1 LRTNPEPGHDQT
13 AGDQNYHVLSTT
25 RRLKAIAHSVPTSS
39 ATKAESQTRTK
50 DKKMASA
57 GLLQASLI
65 WVTYGVAVALV
76 LFVAIITTFTWQAPQ
91 ERSIAVTIVSIISL
105 TSLLAT
111 VFLLPVDIALVS
123 STASA
128 HLGAK
133 KDWATP
139 ARVDGI
145 LLTLKIVYY
154 TLYSLDALL
163 CLIAIPFTYFWYE
176 EYDEVEEEEG
186 TSGNGARFWRAL
198 KYTLGFVFLV
208 LILFLIGFFVP
219 AAGNSRQKHMDLDY
233 FKRLLAANNG
243 EKALTFGVG
252 LLMTLGTLLYILY
265 TGAGLAL
272 LPVSFIKSAPSI
284 SAPQLS
290 ATTASAL
297 ERNRELQRQ
306 LEMRNAGRP
315 EGMPQKDRREMD
327 ALLREERTLV
337 RRERLASEARGDGR
351 SRVFRAWTKF
361 QAVFRPLKL
370 LGGIFLLFL
379 AILIWIS
386 MLITSIDKAAN
397 SICKQHCGY
406 ILGHLNVFQPMNWI
420 FVVSAKA
427 FPVDYILMAFLILFL
442 FSSSI
447 TGLASIGIRFLWVR
461 IFQMKK
467 GRTAPQALLI
477 ATVLLALVILAINY
491 AVAMVIAPQ
500 YAIYGTQTFCVNAP
514 RHPGDQPDCREHP
527 DMVRPCS
534 EAFSE
539 PAAKDVCTPTVMS
552 TFLNR
557 VTLNWPV
564 FGAIDFWAQFAFLAV
579 FLVVFVT
586 SLFRTPRLDLSEL
599 DEAAEA
605 DEEEGLLAS
614 TGRRFGATWGD
625 ITGRAKPRA
634 GDNGQGREDYGA
646 AGNGS
651 GAAART

>member
-1 LRTNPEPGHDQT
+1 M
-13 AGDQNYHVLSTT
+13 
-25 RRLKAIAHSVPTSS
+25 
-39 ATKAESQTRTK
+39 
-50 DKKMASA
+50 MASA

-65 WVTYGVAVALV
+65 WLAYGVAVALV
-76 LFVAIITTFTWQAPQ
+76 LLVAIITTLTWQTPH
-91 ERSIAVTIVSIISL
+91 ERSVAVSIVSIFSL
-105 TSLLAT
+105 SALLAT

-123 STASA
+123 STTSA

-133 KDWATP
+133 KDWATQS
-139 ARVDGI
+139 RVDGI
-145 LLTLKIVYY
+145 LQTLKIVYY
-154 TLYSLDALL
+154 TLYTLDALL
-163 CLIAIPFTYFWYE
+163 CLIVIPFTYFWYE

-186 TSGNGARFWRAL
+186 TRSTGARLWQAL

-208 LILFLIGFFVP
+208 VALFLIGFFVP
-219 AAGNSRQKHMDLDY
+219 AAGSSQGRHMDLDY

-290 ATTASAL
+290 VITASDL

-306 LEMRNAGRP
+306 LEMRNAGRTD
-315 EGMPQKDRREMD
+315 GMSQKDRREMD

-351 SRVFRAWTKF
+351 SKIYHAWTKV
-361 QAVFRPLKL
+361 QAVFRPFKL
-370 LGGIFLLFL
+370 LGGIFLLVL
-379 AILIWIS
+379 AILVWVS
-386 MLITSIDKAAN
+386 MLITGIDKAVN
-397 SICKQHCGY
+397 SVCKQHCGY
-406 ILGHLNVFQPMNWI
+406 ILGHLNVFQPINWI
-420 FVVSAKA
+420 FVQSAKA
-427 FPVDYILMAFLILFL
+427 FPVDYILMALLVLFF

-447 TGLASIGIRFLWVR
+447 TGLATIGIRFLWVR
-461 IFQMKK
+461 IFQIKK

-477 ATVLLALVILAINY
+477 ATVLLALMILAINY
-491 AVAMVIAPQ
+491 AVAMVVAPQ
-500 YAIYGTQTFCVNAP
+500 YAIYGTQTFCVNTP
-514 RHPGDQPDCREHP
+514 RHPGEQPDCREHR

-534 EAFSE
+534 EVFNE

-564 FGAIDFWAQFAFLAV
+564 FGAVDFWAQFAFLAV
-579 FLVVFVT
+579 FLVVFLT
-586 SLFRTPRLDLSEL
+586 SLFRTPRLNLSEL
-599 DEAAEA
+599 DEEAEA

-614 TGRRFGATWGD
+614 TGRRFGATWQD
-625 ITGRAKPRA
+625 ITGRAKRGA
-634 GDNGQGREDYGA
+634 GAGAQGGETYGTT
-646 AGNGS
+646 GNGNGAGS
-651 GAAART
+651 GSRA

>member
-1 LRTNPEPGHDQT
+1 
-13 AGDQNYHVLSTT
+13 
-25 RRLKAIAHSVPTSS
+25 
-39 ATKAESQTRTK
+39 
-50 DKKMASA
+50 MASP
-57 GLLQASLI
+57 GLQTSLI
-65 WVTYGVAVALV
+65 WVAYAVAVALV
-76 LFVAIITTFTWQAPQ
+76 FAVAIITTYTWQAPY
-91 ERSIAVTIVSIISL
+91 ERSIAVTVVSIVSL
-105 TSLLAT
+105 TALLAT

-123 STASA
+123 STGSV

-139 ARVDGI
+139 ERVDHM
-145 LLTLKIVYY
+145 LLTLKITYY
-154 TLYSLDALL
+154 TLYSFDALL
-163 CLIAIPFTYFWYE
+163 CLIAIPFTYFWFE

-186 TSGNGARFWRAL
+186 TSSNAARFWKAL

-219 AAGNSRQKHMDLDY
+219 AARSAGREHMDLDY

-306 LEMRNAGRP
+306 LEIRNAGRP
-315 EGMPQKDRREMD
+315 EGMSQKDRREMD

-337 RRERLASEARGDGR
+337 RRERLAAEARGDGR
-351 SRVFRAWTKF
+351 GTVFRAWTKV

-370 LGGIFLLFL
+370 LGGIFLLLL
-379 AILIWIS
+379 AILIWVS
-386 MLITSIDKAAN
+386 MLITAIDKAAN
-397 SICKQHCGY
+397 SICKEHCGY
-406 ILGHLNVFQPMNWI
+406 ILGHLNVFQPINYI
-420 FVVSAKA
+420 FVQSAKA
-427 FPVDYILMAFLILFL
+427 FPVDYILMALLVLFF

-461 IFQMKK
+461 IFQIRK

-491 AVAMVIAPQ
+491 AVAMVVAPQ

-514 RHPGDQPDCREHP
+514 RRPGEQPDCRHHP

-539 PAAKDVCTPTVMS
+539 PAAKDVCTPSVMS

-557 VTLNWPV
+557 ITLNWPV
-564 FGAIDFWAQFAFLAV
+564 FGAVDFWAQFVFLAV

-586 SLFRTPRLDLSEL
+586 TLFRAPRLNLSEL
-599 DEAAEA
+599 DEEAEV
-605 DEEEGLLAS
+605 DEEEGLLSS
-614 TGRRFGATWGD
+614 TGRRFGAAWQDVTGKSKRPAGGRGNGRDADGYGTAEVGD
-625 ITGRAKPRA
+625 RA
-634 GDNGQGREDYGA
+634 GS
-646 AGNGS
+646 GS
-651 GAAART
+651 GSGSRA

>member
-1 LRTNPEPGHDQT
+1 
-13 AGDQNYHVLSTT
+13 
-25 RRLKAIAHSVPTSS
+25 
-39 ATKAESQTRTK
+39 
-50 DKKMASA
+50 MASA
-57 GLLQASLI
+57 GLLQTTLI
-65 WVTYGVAVALV
+65 WVAYAVAIALV
-76 LFVAIITTFTWQAPQ
+76 LLVAVITTLTWQTPH
-91 ERSIAVTIVSIISL
+91 ERSLAVSIVSIFSL
-105 TSLLAT
+105 TALLAT

-123 STASA
+123 STASSQ
-128 HLGAK
+128 LGAK

-139 ARVDGI
+139 SRIDSI
-145 LLTLKIVYY
+145 LLPLKIVYY

-163 CLIAIPFTYFWYE
+163 CLIVIPFTYFWYE

-186 TSGNGARFWRAL
+186 TSGRGTQFWRAL

-208 LILFLIGFFVP
+208 VVIFLIGFFVP
-219 AAGNSRQKHMDLDY
+219 AAANSRQRHMDLDY

-252 LLMTLGTLLYILY
+252 LLMTLGTLLYVLY

-315 EGMPQKDRREMD
+315 EGMSQKDRREMD
-327 ALLREERTLV
+327 ALLREERTLL
-337 RRERLASEARGDGR
+337 RRARLAAEARGDGR
-351 SRVFRAWTKF
+351 SRIYRAWTKL
-361 QAVFRPLKL
+361 QAVMRPLKL
-370 LGGIFLLFL
+370 LGGIFLLL
-379 AILIWIS
+379 VAIMVWVS

-397 SICKQHCGY
+397 SVCKQHCGY
-406 ILGHLNVFQPMNWI
+406 ILGHLNVFQPVNWI
-420 FVVSAKA
+420 FVQSAKV
-427 FPVDYILMAFLILFL
+427 FPVDYILMALLVLFF
-442 FSSSI
+442 FSGSI

-461 IFQMKK
+461 IFQIKK

-477 ATVLLALVILAINY
+477 ATVLLALIILAVNY
-491 AVAMVIAPQ
+491 AVANIVAPQ
-500 YAIYGTQTFCVNAP
+500 YAIYGTQTFCVNPP
-514 RHPGDQPDCREHP
+514 RHPGEQPDCGEHR

-534 EAFSE
+534 EVFSD

-564 FGAIDFWAQFAFLAV
+564 FGAVDFWAQFAFLAV
-579 FLVVFVT
+579 FLLVFLT

-599 DEAAEA
+599 DEEAEV

-614 TGRRFGATWGD
+614 TGRRFGATWQD
-625 ITGRAKPRA
+625 ITGRVKQSA
-634 GDNGQGREDYGA
+634 GPSGQGCGTGPEGYGA

-651 GAAART
+651 GAGNAAASGSRA

>member
-1 LRTNPEPGHDQT
+1 
-13 AGDQNYHVLSTT
+13 
-25 RRLKAIAHSVPTSS
+25 
-39 ATKAESQTRTK
+39 
-50 DKKMASA
+50 
-57 GLLQASLI
+57 
-65 WVTYGVAVALV
+65 LV
-76 LFVAIITTFTWQAPQ
+76 V
-91 ERSIAVTIVSIISL
+91 
-105 TSLLAT
+105 
-111 VFLLPVDIALVS
+111 
-123 STASA
+123 
-128 HLGAK
+128 
-133 KDWATP
+133 
-139 ARVDGI
+139 
-145 LLTLKIVYY
+145 
-154 TLYSLDALL
+154 
-163 CLIAIPFTYFWYE
+163 IPFTYFWYE
-176 EYDEVEEEEG
+176 EYDEVQEEEG
-186 TSGNGARFWRAL
+186 TSSRGRRVWRAS
-198 KYTLGFVFLV
+198 KYTLGFIFLV
-208 LILFLIGFFVP
+208 LILFLIGFFVL
-219 AAGNSRQKHMDLDY
+219 AAGASRGRYLDLDY

-351 SRVFRAWTKF
+351 SKVFRAWTKF